1 MPRLFVAIDLPE
13 NIQERLGVL
22 CCGLPGA
29 RWVPA
34 EQMHLTLR
42 FIGDV
47 DSSVFQ
53 DVCEVLTEV
62 RMDSF
67 RLQLDGV
74 GFFPPRGK
82 PRVVWA
88 GIRPNENLVRLRNRV
103 ETVLVRAGLDP
114 EGRKFSPHITL
125 ARLRNTPSSKV
136 ASFLSHNGMFATEDI
151 PVKEFLLYSSVLNSK
166 GAKHY
171 IEEAYPLVPENQ

>member
-13 NIQERLGVL
+13 NIQERLSSL

-29 RWVPA
+29 RWVQP
-34 EQMHLTLR
+34 EQMHLTVR

-47 DSSVFQ
+47 GSSVFR
-53 DVCEVLTEV
+53 DVQEALTAV
-62 RMDSF
+62 KAKSF
-67 RLQLDGV
+67 SLQLDGI

-88 GIRPNENLVRLRNRV
+88 GIRRNEHLLQLRNRI
-103 ETVLVRAGLDP
+103 ESVLVQAGLDP

-125 ARLRNTPSSKV
+125 ARLKNTPSAKV
-136 ASFLSHNGMFATEDI
+136 GAYLAHNGMFMTEEFQI
-151 PVKEFLLYSSVLNSK
+151 NEFLLYSSVLNSK

-171 IEEAYPLVPENQ
+171 IEAEYPLQTQL